1 MTGLDVDLAVD
12 DATPAGAA
20 TDVLVVSG
28 VPSGQPLTDPARFLN
43 RELSWLDFNARV
55 LAIAEDPERPLLERV
70 KFLAIFSDNLD
81 EFFEVRVAG
90 LIEQLSAGLR
100 TTTPD
105 GLDLVDQLRA
115 IRTRADELV
124 TRQAAVFAKE
134 IAPALEDAG
143 IRFVD
148 WDDLAGGDRAYLDT
162 MF

>member
-1 MTGLDVDLAVD
+1 M
-12 DATPAGAA
+12 
-20 TDVLVVSG
+20 
-28 VPSGQPLTDPARFLN
+28 
-43 RELSWLDFNARV
+43 
-55 LAIAEDPERPLLERV
+55 

-124 TRQAAVFAKE
+124 ARQAAVFAKE
-134 IAPALEDAG
+134 IAPALEDEG

-148 WDDLAGGDRAYLDT
+148 WDDLAGDDRAYLDDDVRRARSSRCSRRSRST
-162 MF
+162 PRTRSPTSRTCR

>member
-1 MTGLDVDLAVD
+1 MQERQPDAEIRTTRTRRGARTARQRADL
-12 DATPAGAA
+12 
-20 TDVLVVSG
+20 
-28 VPSGQPLTDPARFLN
+28 FFN

-55 LAIAEDPERPLLERV
+55 LEEANNPDHPLLERL

-115 IRTRADELV
+115 IRTRAAV
-124 TRQAAVFAKE
+124 SSRSNASRTAAICSGRV
-134 IAPALEDAG
+134 
-143 IRFVD
+143 VSS
-148 WDDLAGGDRAYLDT
+148 
-162 MF
+162 